1 MYHSCVF
8 ASARQHA
15 LVQLD
20 GLASSWRL
28 EAKVLRGLLRFLW
41 LSPAGWSCP
50 LLDGFLSPG
59 PKLCSAIR
67 SPPRSSGGIGTVGS
81 HEASSLPPF
90 CSKKKISFF
99 NILFLA
105 YLAPWWHVRDIE
117 KDDSKKTKWL
127 TIKAASKGGQDPRD
141 ASWRIRRY
149 RVWATLESI

>member
-50 LLDGFLSPG
+50 LLDGFLFPG
-59 PKLCSAIR
+59 PKFCSAIP
-67 SPPRSSGGIGTVGS
+67 SPPRSSGGIAPVGS
-81 HEASSLPPF
+81 REASSLPPL

-99 NILFLA
+99 NIFFLA
-105 YLAPWWHVRDIE
+105 YLDPIGHARDIE
-117 KDDSKKTKWL
+117 KNDARKMGYNFVKTD
-127 TIKAASKGGQDPRD
+127 T
-141 ASWRIRRY
+141 RRG
-149 RVWATLESI
+149 